1 MANTCYA
8 RYMNEMLKNLTPAAR
23 SALLAAQS
31 RRQGAKVTADPVVVT
46 ELFDLGLV
54 GAGDGLTRTGTI
66 AREKLLREAE
76 DAAFSF

>member
-1 MANTCYA
+1 
-8 RYMNEMLKNLTPAAR
+8 MNAMLKNLTPAAR

-54 GAGDGLTRTGTI
+54 AKGDGLTRKGTI
-66 AREKLLREAE
+66 AREKLQAQALE
-76 DAAFSF
+76 AAFG